1 MTRPPGA
8 PPLEEPVHQGRPRNA
23 EPYSSVTT
31 WLPTGAHDKLIRLA
45 AEQETSISALV
56 RSLLLLKLR

>member
-1 MTRPPGA
+1 MKRPVTPA
-8 PPLEEPVHQGRPRNA
+8 LEETAPHRGRPRTA
-23 EPYSSVTT
+23 PSSSVST
-31 WLPTGAHDKLIRLA
+31 WLPDDAHDKLIRLA

>member
-1 MTRPPGA
+1 MKRPGA
-8 PPLEEPVHQGRPRNA
+8 PPVDGEVHHGRPRSTD
-23 EPYSSVTT
+23 PKSSVTT